1 VGYRGAFFVGAGI
14 AALGAAAA
22 LRLVGRDA
30 RHEVDSSSELSG
42 GKD

>member
-1 VGYRGAFFVGAGI
+1 VGAGI
-14 AALGAAAA
+14 AALGAVAA

-30 RHEVDSSSELSG
+30 RQEVDSSRELSG